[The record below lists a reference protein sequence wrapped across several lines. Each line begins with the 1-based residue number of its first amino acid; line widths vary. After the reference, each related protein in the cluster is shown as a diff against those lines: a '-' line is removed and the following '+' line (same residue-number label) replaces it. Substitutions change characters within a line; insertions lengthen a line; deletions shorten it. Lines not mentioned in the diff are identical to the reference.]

1 MSSDRSTMAPQI
13 VEEASDWF
21 VQMREPA
28 VSAEDQVAFTQWL
41 RASPVHVGAYLEI
54 ARMWGD
60 AAHLPPDID
69 LTATRPSNI
78 LPLRVAE
85 AARTA
90 GPIDHSNR
98 RTPRR
103 VAIATSL
110 FALCVAATGTWW
122 YADRG
127 SATYASDIGE
137 QRLITLADG
146 STVKLDSRSRLSVRL
161 TRQVREIELL
171 AGQALFDVAH
181 DSKRPFIVRTGDVFI
196 RAVGTQFDVNRRLSG
211 TVVTV
216 VEGRVRLGMS
226 GQDTTS
232 VISDSAV
239 TTDGASAVLLSA
251 GEQVKIART
260 GGIDPP
266 AKANTA
272 AATSWVQQELVFD
285 GLPLSDV
292 IEEFNRY
299 SRIPLVLT
307 DTSLGTLRVNAVFH
321 TTNPDSLLRFVS
333 RLQNVRIER
342 SEQEI
347 RISKQ

>member
-1 MSSDRSTMAPQI
+1 MAPQI
-13 VEEASDWF
+13 VEEASRWF
-21 VQMREPA
+21 VLMREPS
-28 VSAEDQVAFTQWL
+28 VSAEEQVAFTQWL

-54 ARMWGD
+54 ARLWGD
-60 AAHLPPDID
+60 AAHLGPDID
-69 LTATRPSNI
+69 LTADQPSNI
-78 LPLRVAE
+78 LPLRVAD

-90 GPIDHSNR
+90 GPIDRSQR
-98 RTPRR
+98 RAPRR
-103 VAIATSL
+103 IAVAASL
-110 FALCVAATGTWW
+110 FALCVAAAGAWW

-127 SATYASDIGE
+127 SVTYASDIGE

-161 TRQVREIELL
+161 TPQVRQIELV

-181 DSKRPFIVRTGDVFI
+181 DSQRPFIVRTGEVVI

-216 VEGRVRLGMS
+216 VEGRIRLGMAEH
-226 GQDTTS
+226 DTTS
-232 VISDSAV
+232 PMSGPVFGSVSTANAAGGV
-239 TTDGASAVLLSA
+239 FLSA
-251 GEQVKIART
+251 GEQVRIART
-260 GGIDPP
+260 GDIEQP
-266 AKANTA
+266 ARANTA

-299 SRIPLVLT
+299 SRIPLVLS
-307 DTSLGTLRVNAVFH
+307 DASLGAFRVNAVFH
-321 TTNPDSLLRFVS
+321 TTNPDSLLRFVA
-333 RLQNVRIER
+333 RFKDVRIER
-342 SEQEI
+342 SEREI